1 MTRAPF
7 VVLCAVSSV
16 AVAQSGASVCGQI
29 LMGSEKAACL
39 AVVAGHTV
47 QPGAAAVCST
57 LLMGTEKT
65 ACLQASLDKTYGPDE
80 LSACKS
86 ILMGRDKV
94 SCMASAGVGVRARRA
109 DDDLPRRR
117 GRDDEDDD
125 ERSRR
130 RRDDDDDD
138 RPRRR
143 RTRDDDDDAPRSR
156 RDDEEPRRRS
166 RRDDEAQRIL
176 RLTNHHGASVV
187 RFYWGKP
194 GDRRYREVRLPYVV
208 GANEFQ
214 DVSVPDGTIGACIET
229 ADGFFLYW
237 DRVRADQNLV
247 IDSHERNWARGS
259 CN

>member
-1 MTRAPF
+1 MTGALQLF
-7 VVLCAVSSV
+7 LVAVSSSV
-16 AVAQSGASVCGQI
+16 LAQSGASVCGQI
-29 LMGSEKAACL
+29 LMGSDKAACL

-47 QPGAAAVCST
+47 QPGAAAVCAT
-57 LLMGTEKT
+57 LLMGSDKT

-80 LSACKS
+80 LAACKS
-86 ILMGRDKV
+86 TLMGSDKV
-94 SCMASAGVGVRARRA
+94 ACMANAGVGLRARRPA
-109 DDDLPRRR
+109 IEDPPRRR
-117 GRDDEDDD
+117 VRDDDDD
-125 ERSRR
+125 DRRSRR
-130 RRDDDDDD
+130 RGDDDDD

-143 RTRDDDDDAPRSR
+143 RARDDDDD
-156 RDDEEPRRRS
+156 EPRRRE

-187 RFYWGKP
+187 RFSWRKP
-194 GDRRYREVRLPYVV
+194 GERRFREVRLPYVV

-237 DRVRADQNLV
+237 ERVRADQHLV
-247 IDSHERNWARGS
+247 IDSHEQNWARGS